1 MAKYTWFQEL
11 FAPEIEAVER
21 KAVMEAKKE
30 VAEEVTRV
38 KDIES
43 ARTAFAANLDF
54 ELARKLAPTLTAEEL
69 RQIQSEVENET
80 VIRMDDEDKKCGK
93 RNG

>member
-11 FAPEIEAVER
+11 FAPEIEAAER

-54 ELARKLAPTLTAEEL
+54 ELARKLAPYVDGGGTSPDTE
-69 RQIQSEVENET
+69 RG
-80 VIRMDDEDKKCGK
+80 RK
-93 RNG
+93 